1 MRKKFLTLVLICAIM
16 GFTLYLKPGMTFKN
30 GSDSMRV
37 KYVAGEGVILL
48 GQAGRLVKVT
58 SEDGKRYYIPVDNIL
73 FIAED

>member
-1 MRKKFLTLVLICAIM
+1 M

-37 KYVAGEGVILL
+37 KYVAGEGVLATL
-48 GQAGRLVKVT
+48 GQAGRLIKVT